1 MAILDPNDT
10 AGFYKYESENLTWG
24 KWVLNLDYELYAD
37 KHTEYDLPIDGWHW
51 FASTQEAE
59 AFFKIPEQSESAVGL
74 SETPTIEMVNG
85 APGPVQ
91 NW

>member
-37 KHTEYDLPIDGWHW
+37 KNTEYDLPIDGWYW
-51 FASTQEAE
+51 FDSTQEAE
-59 AFFKIPEQSESAVGL
+59 TFFGISAQSDGPVGL
-74 SETPTIEMVNG
+74 TETPAMEMVNG

-91 NW
+91 N